1 MLEFLQCT
9 SRVLLQYYINIDFMQ
24 VADMQQSPLSS
35 LNSGVLGHFTW
46 YNLKY

>member
-9 SRVLLQYYINIDFMQ
+9 SRVLQYYINIDFMQ
-24 VADMQQSPLSS
+24 VPDMQQSLLSS
-35 LNSGVLGHFTW
+35 LNSGVLGHFIW